1 MTGMGRPPLWFY
13 TTTHGPRTKESQV
26 SQPRGRGAGQ
36 WPAAG
41 GATHS
46 THSTQRKR
54 ARTTRT
60 RHDKD
65 AAETAKTRRRPRM
78 RRKKVVRS
86 AEYARETHV
95 TLAGSRLARAA
106 GMPRERGRRRSKR
119 AGGAEWYEEKRRQE
133 RHPPRE
139 RKHISRA
146 QCMTCS
152 TVAVTTT
159 EVTSHEATTC
169 RRRCAPWLHAEPPTR
184 KRSWHLAARSSP
196 SSHPGDS
203 HRRRPRQPARVP
215 APAPRGRSS
224 PETARL
230 RKN

>member
-1 MTGMGRPPLWFY
+1 
-13 TTTHGPRTKESQV
+13 
-26 SQPRGRGAGQ
+26 
-36 WPAAG
+36 
-41 GATHS
+41 
-46 THSTQRKR
+46 
-54 ARTTRT
+54 
-60 RHDKD
+60 
-65 AAETAKTRRRPRM
+65 M

-230 RKN
+230 RKNSNRHDDAWKNKLPYGLIVVELCERWPLGAWRLSTAAAAAAAPPRAQQERAAARHTAAVSAREAARERSPRWSGASG